1 MTRRI
6 VPIRQDST
14 RGVQNLSEEG
24 AGLSAL
30 LRFERLLSD
39 LSATFV
45 NLPSEQ
51 VDQEIERWMGRI
63 GTFLDMK
70 VGTLAQH
77 SEDQDKARF
86 THTWA
91 ADGIE

>member
-6 VPIRQDST
+6 VPIRQDSAS
-14 RGVQNLSEEG
+14 GAQNLSEEG
-24 AGLSAL
+24 TGLSAL

-51 VDQEIERWMGRI
+51 VDQEI
-63 GTFLDMK
+63 
-70 VGTLAQH
+70 
-77 SEDQDKARF
+77 
-86 THTWA
+86 
-91 ADGIE
+91 